1 MREKETHLPNMEAH
15 RTYEGYYALHKK
27 LYLDL
32 YDDYK
37 TIARLTEIRARRGYA
52 PHMPEYD
59 GGPFENLHKSAGFRQ
74 QGFVMC
80 NKTTFDLQFSLDKCV
95 PARL

>member
-1 MREKETHLPNMEAH
+1 MAILAGVGAGEYASVEEACDALVREKETHLPNMEAH

-37 TIARLTEIRARRGYA
+37 TIARLTE
-52 PHMPEYD
+52 
-59 GGPFENLHKSAGFRQ
+59 N
-74 QGFVMC
+74 QG
-80 NKTTFDLQFSLDKCV
+80 
-95 PARL
+95 